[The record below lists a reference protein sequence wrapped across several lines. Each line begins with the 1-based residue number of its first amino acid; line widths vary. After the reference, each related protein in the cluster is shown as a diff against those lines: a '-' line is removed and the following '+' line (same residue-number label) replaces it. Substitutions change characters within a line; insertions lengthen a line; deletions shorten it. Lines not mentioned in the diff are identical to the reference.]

1 MKKSIKKESNKIS
14 RSKALRRKTQLN
26 TILGT
31 AAILENKVEE
41 IILNV
46 LHQNKEMEMHMNKSS
61 KTQKT
66 KRFLKIALRKR
77 A

>member
-46 LHQNKEMEMHMNKSS
+46 LHQNKEMEMQMNKIS